1 MERDPRAYLW
11 DIREAA
17 AAIEGFIGG
26 VEFDAYVESAM
37 MRYAVE
43 RGFEIIGEAMS
54 QLSRLDPALAA
65 RAGDPG
71 PIIAFRNQ
79 LIHRYGKVDHQEVW
93 KIAHTDLPRLR
104 GAVAALL
111 GELGPP

>member
-17 AAIEGFIGG
+17 VAIEGFIADAP
-26 VEFDAYVESAM
+26 FDAYLESAM

-65 RAGDPG
+65 RVGDPG

-79 LIHRYGKVDHQEVW
+79 LIHRYGKVDHHEVW
-93 KIAHTDLPRLR
+93 KIAHTDLPPLR
-104 GAVAALL
+104 ASVAALL
-111 GELGPP
+111 EELGPP